1 MYKYTGDSILNA
13 SFTVQVPKPLDN
25 RSVVNNITELYNTP
39 STYAY
44 LGMTVA
50 NIDNG
55 NIYMLVDK
63 SKINQKAGWK
73 ASYESIQIITC
84 SYQEYK
90 KLEQNTNELFQP
102 IDDTK
107 EYLHQD
113 TYYYIYEE
121 SLPLEEINQEYVKR
135 SDWQELL
142 KQVSTKASNDAVIA
156 INQTL
161 AQIVNDYATKQFV
174 IDSYAPLSMFDLN
187 NTESFI
193 ITNFFTKEEA
203 LKKFVKFSDL
213 SGEDPGEGDYIFVT
227 ASKYQTDQEA
237 LKQYK
242 QGIADELANCL
253 KVGDN
258 GELDSIT
265 IGQIKS
271 KKINNEQLIIDV
283 APQGMSIGGDPI
295 AKLSDVPEIKMVSQ
309 DKFEELTKDPNVY
322 YFVYNTNQDL
332 AFVTAQ
338 DLNNYYTKAQVE
350 VLLVPLKN
358 RIQELETLTQTLKA
372 RLDAIDGGGE

>member
-25 RSVVNNITELYNTP
+25 RTVVNNITELYSIP

-44 LGMTVA
+44 PGMTVA

-90 KLEQNTNELFQP
+90 ELEQNTNELFQP
-102 IDDTK
+102 INDTK

-142 KQVSTKASNDAVIA
+142 NQVADKASNNSVIT

-161 AQIVNDYATKQFV
+161 AQIINDYATKQFV

-242 QGIADELANCL
+242 QGIANELANCL
-253 KVGDN
+253 KVGED
-258 GELDSIT
+258 GELDSK
-265 IGQIKS
+265 QLDKLNLRRLM
-271 KKINNEQLIIDV
+271 INNQLQILLHKECQQPATQLLNYLMFLIILLLLKKN
-283 APQGMSIGGDPI
+283 MILLL
-295 AKLSDVPEIKMVSQ
+295 KMIK
-309 DKFEELTKDPNVY
+309 
-322 YFVYNTNQDL
+322 
-332 AFVTAQ
+332 
-338 DLNNYYTKAQVE
+338 
-350 VLLVPLKN
+350 
-358 RIQELETLTQTLKA
+358 
-372 RLDAIDGGGE
+372 

>member
-1 MYKYTGDSILNA
+1 
-13 SFTVQVPKPLDN
+13 
-25 RSVVNNITELYNTP
+25 
-39 STYAY
+39 
-44 LGMTVA
+44 
-50 NIDNG
+50 
-55 NIYMLVDK
+55 
-63 SKINQKAGWK
+63 
-73 ASYESIQIITC
+73 
-84 SYQEYK
+84 
-90 KLEQNTNELFQP
+90 
-102 IDDTK
+102 
-107 EYLHQD
+107 
-113 TYYYIYEE
+113 
-121 SLPLEEINQEYVKR
+121 
-135 SDWQELL
+135 
-142 KQVSTKASNDAVIA
+142 
-156 INQTL
+156 
-161 AQIVNDYATKQFV
+161 
-174 IDSYAPLSMFDLN
+174 MFDLN

-295 AKLSDVPEIKMVSQ
+295 AKLSDIPEIKMVSQ

-350 VLLVPLKN
+350 VLLVPLEN
-358 RIQELETLTQTLKA
+358 RIRELETLTQTLKA